1 MQIKVITTFNIDT
14 AAERARLARCFKGGE
29 SDVFARQTAI
39 LDAFERREF
48 NKAIEL
54 YNALPYNNTDE
65 CPEQE
70 YVGEYFM
77 DFISF
82 VLYNKNECVVLPEN
96 E

>member
-1 MQIKVITTFNIDT
+1 MQIKVLTTFNINI
-14 AAERARLARCFKGGE
+14 AAERARLKKCFKDE
-29 SDVFARQTAI
+29 PDVLARQTAI
-39 LDAFERREF
+39 LDTFERRDF
-48 NKAIEL
+48 SKAMEL
-54 YNALPYNNTDE
+54 YNALPYNDTDE

-70 YVGEYFM
+70 YVGEYFV